1 MKTPFDGAIRIQ
13 RREIDEMRVAINVQ
27 VERLVEIE
35 VAQVDHDAT
44 LRNERDVAGDD
55 LLLSSHAYMARM
67 HAERQRLA
75 QDRSV
80 IDVQLTQLRT
90 RATAAYGMSKAI
102 EAAADSYRDE
112 AIQAEATAEQGQL
125 DDQAATRFAR
135 GRFTP
140 RLPGPR

>member
-35 VAQVDHDAT
+35 AAQVDHDAA
-44 LRNERDVAGDD
+44 LRNEHDVAGGD

-67 HAERQRLA
+67 NAERRRLA
-75 QDRSV
+75 QDRAV
-80 IDVQLTQLRT
+80 VDVQLTQLRT

-112 AIQAEATAEQGQL
+112 ATQADAAAEQGQL
-125 DDQAATRFAR
+125 DDQAATRFVR

>member
-13 RREIDEMRVAINVQ
+13 RREIDAMRVAINVQ
-27 VERLVEIE
+27 VDRLVAIE

-44 LRNERDVAGDD
+44 VRNERDLAGGD

-67 HAERQRLA
+67 HAERRQLA

-80 IDVQLTQLRT
+80 VDGHLAGLRT

-102 EAAADSYRDE
+102 EAAADGYRHD
-112 AIQAEATAEQGQL
+112 AIQAEATAEQGHL
-125 DDQAATRFAR
+125 DDQSATRFAR
-135 GRFTP
+135 GRFIP
-140 RLPGPR
+140 RPLGPR